1 MDGEET
7 NEYDIVYDTLRASS
21 TKEFLKRYF
30 VKRDER
36 VLFCDLCSSVSFSFS
51 PSLQVEDG
59 SKIFPTYV
67 TDSPFRRA
75 EVE

>member
-1 MDGEET
+1 M
-7 NEYDIVYDTLRASS
+7 LL
-21 TKEFLKRYF
+21 LKR
-30 VKRDER
+30 DQR

>member
-1 MDGEET
+1 M
-7 NEYDIVYDTLRASS
+7 YDTLRASS

-30 VKRDER
+30 VKR